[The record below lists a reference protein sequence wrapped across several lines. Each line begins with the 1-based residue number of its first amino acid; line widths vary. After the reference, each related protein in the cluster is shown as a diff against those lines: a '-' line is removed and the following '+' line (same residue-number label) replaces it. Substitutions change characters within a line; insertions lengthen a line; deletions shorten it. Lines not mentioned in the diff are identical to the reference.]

1 MRIDELPT
9 DPAALTALVVSMGA
23 ELDRL
28 REQGATSVDALLIP
42 EINTFRNQARVQL
55 RIEYLR
61 ASVD

>member
-1 MRIDELPT
+1 MKRPMSPEMIGFSK
-9 DPAALTALVVSMGA
+9 AA

-28 REQGATSVDALLIP
+28 REQGATTVDALLIP

-55 RIEYLR
+55 RIEHLR